1 MRQSAIAL
9 LGVLTIGGCSH
20 MAANN
25 APQEPCAQSLRST
38 SRVSGCAAETAATSG
53 PVPIVAN
60 AYADPAEQLGFRPW
74 TDAVEYQFRFVIG
87 DQVSINLPFY
97 EGETTQTQVAP
108 DGMIYLSLIG
118 GVPAEG
124 RTPKELEQELEK
136 RYRKYLR
143 YPTVGVVP
151 TSFGD
156 RQVFVGGE
164 VNVPGA
170 KTMPGPLGVMEAVI
184 MAGGMKDTA
193 GTNKIVLIRRGPDD
207 KPMLRVVDLAQFT
220 DTADP
225 NENLILQPYDIVF
238 VPRSRIAEVNL
249 WVDQFI
255 TKTIPF
261 QTYFSYAIQRNI

>member
-1 MRQSAIAL
+1 
-9 LGVLTIGGCSH
+9 
-20 MAANN
+20 MAASD
-25 APQEPCAQSLRST
+25 APQEPCAQSLRSST
-38 SRVSGCAAETAATSG
+38 RLTGCVGNTSG
-53 PVPIVAN
+53 DEPVAIVPT
-60 AYADPAEQLGFRPW
+60 AYAAPATVPGFRPW

-87 DQVSINLPFY
+87 DQVTINLPFY
-97 EGETTQTQVAP
+97 DDESTETQVAP

-151 TSFGD
+151 TSFGA

-164 VNVPGA
+164 VNEPGA
-170 KTMPGPLGVMEAVI
+170 LTMPGPLGVMEAVI

-207 KPMLRVVDLAQFT
+207 KPMLRVVDLAQFAGS
-220 DTADP
+220 ADP

-249 WVDQFI
+249 WVDQYI
-255 TKTIPF
+255 NKTLPF
-261 QTYFSYAIQRNI
+261 SSNFSYAIQRNVY